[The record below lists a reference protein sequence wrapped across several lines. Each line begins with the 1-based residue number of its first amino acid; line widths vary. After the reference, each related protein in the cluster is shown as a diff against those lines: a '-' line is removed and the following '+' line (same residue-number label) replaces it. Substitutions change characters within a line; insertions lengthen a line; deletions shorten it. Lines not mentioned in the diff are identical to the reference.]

1 MVRDETLVYFYGGY
15 DDRQDEH
22 VNTVYQLDLE
32 KRVFSVVI
40 SNGTLPRPTAYHTAV
55 TYNQKMYVFGGFTYV
70 QGYSTPGIRNND
82 LHSFD
87 FVTKTWNKVSYTG
100 QNPPPLSGH
109 RAVVVGDNMIV
120 FGGSL
125 DDLQRTNEMWSYN
138 FHTKVWEIVETAGTR
153 PSPRS
158 SHGFLQ
164 WGNNF
169 YVFFGW
175 DGENFLEDSY
185 CCNLKTKSWEI
196 LDTNAVN
203 LARAYHPVG
212 IVKNFA
218 CIFGGFVAGDSFG
231 PRILNSNVYCIVL
244 PRVKP
249 LWELCA
255 EV

>member
-1 MVRDETLVYFYGGY
+1 M
-15 DDRQDEH
+15 
-22 VNTVYQLDLE
+22 
-32 KRVFSVVI
+32 
-40 SNGTLPRPTAYHTAV
+40 
-55 TYNQKMYVFGGFTYV
+55 
-70 QGYSTPGIRNND
+70 
-82 LHSFD
+82 
-87 FVTKTWNKVSYTG
+87 SYTG

-185 CCNLKTKSWEI
+185 CCNLSMCSG
-196 LDTNAVN
+196 LRND
-203 LARAYHPVG
+203 
-212 IVKNFA
+212 
-218 CIFGGFVAGDSFG
+218 FVSSV
-231 PRILNSNVYCIVL
+231 LSTENSQTQTHML
-244 PRVKP
+244 
-249 LWELCA
+249 
-255 EV
+255 